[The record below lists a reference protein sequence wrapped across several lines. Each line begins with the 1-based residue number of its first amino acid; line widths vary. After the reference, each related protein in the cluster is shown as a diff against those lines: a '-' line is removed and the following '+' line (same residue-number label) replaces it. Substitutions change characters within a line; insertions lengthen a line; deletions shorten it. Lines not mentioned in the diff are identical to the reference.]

1 MKKYVEKRPW
11 GKFEQFTH
19 NEKTTV
25 KIITV
30 NPKQKLSL
38 QYHNKRKEFWRF
50 LDNPAKITIG
60 KKIIK
65 VKAGS
70 EFIIRKKTLH
80 TVEALNKPVRF
91 LEIAYGNFDE
101 KDIVRIED
109 RYGRDI
115 RKTLTTEFD
124 KRWHSAVVL

>member
-1 MKKYVEKRPW
+1 MKKYIEKRPW

-19 NEKTTV
+19 NESSTV
-25 KIITV
+25 KIITI

-60 KKIIK
+60 KKTIK
-65 VKAGS
+65 VKKGD
-70 EFIIRKKTLH
+70 EITIPKKTLH

-91 LEIAYGNFDE
+91 LEIAEGNFNE
-101 KDIVRIED
+101 NDIVRI
-109 RYGRDI
+109 
-115 RKTLTTEFD
+115 
-124 KRWHSAVVL
+124 

>member
-1 MKKYVEKRPW
+1 MKKYTENRPW

-70 EFIIRKKTLH
+70 EFIIHKKTLH
-80 TVEALNKPVRF
+80 TVESLNKPVRF

-109 RYGRDI
+109 RYGRV
-115 RKTLTTEFD
+115 K
-124 KRWHSAVVL
+124 

>member
-1 MKKYVEKRPW
+1 MKKYIEKRPW

-25 KIITV
+25 KIITI
-30 NPKQKLSL
+30 NPRQKLSL

-50 LDNPAKITIG
+50 LDNPAKVTIG

-65 VKAGS
+65 VKKDD
-70 EFIIRKKTLH
+70 EVIMPKKTLH

-91 LEIAYGNFDE
+91 LEIAFGNFDE
-101 KDIVRIED
+101 GDIVRIKD
-109 RYGRDI
+109 KYGRI
-115 RKTLTTEFD
+115 
-124 KRWHSAVVL
+124 